1 LRDRV
6 LSLFDNLR
14 KGENMEIPNYG
25 RISAKTIIFDLNG
38 TLGVE
43 GKVSKD
49 VKELLKKLVEKYN
62 VVILSSDTFGT
73 LEEEFRGIDLKVERV
88 KDGNEK
94 LEKALKYEP
103 YIGIGNGNNDVRM
116 LENAELAICVIG
128 EEGASVEALL
138 ASDIVVKDIRDAIN
152 LLLNEKR
159 LIATLR
165 G

>member
-1 LRDRV
+1 
-6 LSLFDNLR
+6 
-14 KGENMEIPNYG
+14 MEIPNYG
-25 RISAKTIIFDLNG
+25 RIMAKTVIFDLNG

-43 GKVSKD
+43 GKVRKD
-49 VKELLKKLVEKYN
+49 IKELLKELSEKYEI
-62 VVILSSDTFGT
+62 VVLSSDTFGT
-73 LEEEFRGIDLKVERV
+73 LKDEFNELDIKIERV

-94 LEKALKYEP
+94 LQKALEYEP
-103 YIGIGNGNNDVRM
+103 YIGVGNGNNDVRM

-128 EEGASVEALL
+128 EEGASVKALL
-138 ASDIVVKDIRDAIN
+138 ASDIVVKDIKDAIN

>member
-1 LRDRV
+1 
-6 LSLFDNLR
+6 
-14 KGENMEIPNYG
+14 MEIPNYG
-25 RISAKTIIFDLNG
+25 RIIAKTVIFDLNG

-43 GKVSKD
+43 GKVRKNI
-49 VKELLKKLVEKYN
+49 KELLRKLSEKYEI
-62 VVILSSDTFGT
+62 VVLSSDTFGT
-73 LEEEFRGIDLKVERV
+73 LKDEFNELDVKIELV

-94 LEKALKYEP
+94 LQKALKYEP
-103 YIGIGNGNNDVRM
+103 YIGVGNGNNDVRM

-138 ASDIVVKDIRDAIN
+138 ASDVMVKDVKDAIN

>member
-1 LRDRV
+1 
-6 LSLFDNLR
+6 
-14 KGENMEIPNYG
+14 MEIPNYG
-25 RISAKTIIFDLNG
+25 RIMAKTVIFDLNG

-43 GKVSKD
+43 GKVRKD
-49 VKELLKKLVEKYN
+49 IKELLKELSEKYEI
-62 VVILSSDTFGT
+62 VVLSSDTFGT
-73 LEEEFRGIDLKVERV
+73 LKDEFNELDIKIERV

-94 LEKALKYEP
+94 LQKALEYEP
-103 YIGIGNGNNDVRM
+103 YIGVGNGNNDVRM

-138 ASDIVVKDIRDAIN
+138 ASDVVVKDIRDAIN

>member
-1 LRDRV
+1 
-6 LSLFDNLR
+6 
-14 KGENMEIPNYG
+14 MEIPNYG
-25 RISAKTIIFDLNG
+25 RVTAQTVIFDLNG

-43 GKVSKD
+43 GKVREEI
-49 VKELLKKLVEKYN
+49 KELLRKLGEKYEI
-62 VVILSSDTFGT
+62 VVLSSDTFGN
-73 LEEEFRGIDLKVERV
+73 LEDEFKGMKIKIEKV

-94 LEKALKYEP
+94 LQKALKYEP
-103 YIGIGNGNNDVRM
+103 YIGAGNGNNDVRM

-138 ASDIVVKDIRDAIN
+138 ASDIVVKDVRDAIN

-159 LIATLR
+159 LTATLR

>member
-1 LRDRV
+1 
-6 LSLFDNLR
+6 
-14 KGENMEIPNYG
+14 MEIPNYG
-25 RISAKTIIFDLNG
+25 RITAKTVIFDLNG
-38 TLGVE
+38 TLGVD
-43 GKVSKD
+43 GKVSED
-49 VKELLKKLVEKYN
+49 VKELLKKLTEKYE
-62 VVILSSDTFGT
+62 VVVLSSNTFGT
-73 LEEEFRGIDLKVERV
+73 LEEELKGIDLKVERV

-94 LEKALKYEP
+94 LEKALEYEP

-116 LENAELAICVIG
+116 LENAELAICVVG

-138 ASDIVVKDIRDAIN
+138 ASDVVVKDVKDAIN

>member
-1 LRDRV
+1 
-6 LSLFDNLR
+6 
-14 KGENMEIPNYG
+14 MEIPNYG
-25 RISAKTIIFDLNG
+25 RIMAKTVIFDLNG

-43 GKVSKD
+43 GKVKAD
-49 VKELLKKLVEKYN
+49 VKELLKELSEKYEI
-62 VVILSSDTFGT
+62 VVLSSDTFGT
-73 LEEEFRGIDLKVERV
+73 LKDEFNELDIKIERV
-88 KDGNEK
+88 KDSNEK
-94 LEKALKYEP
+94 LQKALEYEP
-103 YIGIGNGNNDVRM
+103 YIGVGNGNNDVRM

>member
-1 LRDRV
+1 
-6 LSLFDNLR
+6 
-14 KGENMEIPNYG
+14 MEIPNYG
-25 RISAKTIIFDLNG
+25 RIIAKTVIFDLNG

-43 GKVSKD
+43 GKVRKD
-49 VKELLKKLVEKYN
+49 IKELLKELSEKYEI
-62 VVILSSDTFGT
+62 VVLSSDTFGT
-73 LEEEFRGIDLKVERV
+73 LKDEFNELDIKIERV

-94 LEKALKYEP
+94 LQKALEYEP
-103 YIGIGNGNNDVRM
+103 YIGVGNGNNDVRM

>member
-1 LRDRV
+1 
-6 LSLFDNLR
+6 
-14 KGENMEIPNYG
+14 MEIPNYG
-25 RISAKTIIFDLNG
+25 RIMARTVVFDLNG

-43 GKVSKD
+43 GKVKAD
-49 VKELLKKLVEKYN
+49 VKELLKELSEKYEI
-62 VVILSSDTFGT
+62 VVLSSDTFGT
-73 LEEEFRGIDLKVERV
+73 LKDEFNELDIKIERV

-94 LEKALKYEP
+94 LQKALEYEP
-103 YIGIGNGNNDVRM
+103 YIGVGNGNNDVRM

-138 ASDIVVKDIRDAIN
+138 ASDIVVKDIKDAIN

>member
-1 LRDRV
+1 
-6 LSLFDNLR
+6 
-14 KGENMEIPNYG
+14 MEIPNYG
-25 RISAKTIIFDLNG
+25 KIMARTVVFDLNG

-43 GKVSKD
+43 GKVKAD
-49 VKELLKKLVEKYN
+49 VKELLKELSEKYEI
-62 VVILSSDTFGT
+62 VVLSSDTFGT
-73 LEEEFRGIDLKVERV
+73 LKDEFNELDIKIERV

-94 LEKALKYEP
+94 LQKALEYEP
-103 YIGIGNGNNDVRM
+103 YIGVGNGNNDVRM

-128 EEGASVEALL
+128 EEGASIEALL
-138 ASDIVVKDIRDAIN
+138 ASDIVVKDIKDAIN